1 MLDTEQDISENELTG
16 VSLADMRAWV
26 SENMKAKMEEFGV
39 PHWRIDVF
47 YEAETDSRYGLMCA
61 TADPGY
67 EMASITIIWPRY
79 ERQSFKKFV
88 ADFEH
93 ELLHIAHS
101 PFEIFINDVLAKTQ
115 DESEQSRIR
124 TLFASCCEMTVR
136 NLERLTYGI
145 RQRAEAHQPE
155 GVKQDATN

>member
-1 MLDTEQDISENELTG
+1 MT
-16 VSLADMRAWV
+16 LADIREWV
-26 SENMKAKMEEFGV
+26 HENLSAKATEFGV

-47 YEAETDSRYGLMCA
+47 YETEADSPSGLMCCSA
-61 TADPGY
+61 NPAY

-79 ERQSFKKFV
+79 ETRQFEKFV

-101 PFEIFINDVLAKTQ
+101 PFELFINDVLAKVQ

-136 NLERLTYGI
+136 NLERLTYGL
-145 RQRAEAHQPE
+145 RNCAPAPQPKE
-155 GVKQDATN
+155 ETLDANV